1 MRQATYNYGG
11 CEMDVKPVKLTND
24 KGEEME
30 GWVLTVVDPHEP
42 AQHLF
47 AFDADVREKLMQ
59 GMTGGIVVPSAP
71 TPRMDMIRGGKR
83 S

>member
-11 CEMDVKPVKLTND
+11 CDMSVKPVKLTND
-24 KGEEME
+24 AGEEMQ

-47 AFDADVREKLMQ
+47 AFDATVKAQLME
-59 GMTGGIVVPSAP
+59 GMTSGIVVPSAP
-71 TPRMDMIRGGKR
+71 TPRMDIIKGGKR